1 MESMGTVGE
10 FFTRDVNHPFSLATM
25 IEWRKGNNPAGDP
38 EETFVDTHTQ
48 IVAMVNNE
56 GYVDFVIDQLFET
69 LGELQEA
76 VMATQGVRA

>member
-10 FFTRDVNHPFSLATM
+10 FFTRNVDHPFSLATM
-25 IEWRKGNNPAGDP
+25 IEWKNGNNPSGGP

-56 GYVDFVIDQLFET
+56 EYVNLVVDELFET
-69 LGELQEA
+69 LDDLQED
-76 VMATQGVRA
+76 VMAIQEAIA